1 VIVIVLNIDYVKIVV
16 WLLSNITV
24 IVLVNINALFQ
35 NCTEKKSGTSCKL
48 WMRRFRD
55 TSGTYKLVSM
65 IGFEKLGRAMGER
78 E

>member
-1 VIVIVLNIDYVKIVV
+1 MLLLLLLLNVIAI
-16 WLLSNITV
+16 
-24 IVLVNINALFQ
+24 FQ